1 LAEYGVDKGGI
12 ANGELV
18 GTYSHNIAITIVQ
31 ALVIP
36 MKIPFAVDVCGPP
49 LGCFG
54 NYRPRDFG
62 ERMKRRDAI
71 CESEE

>member
-1 LAEYGVDKGGI
+1 MTKEKTSTR
-12 ANGELV
+12 
-18 GTYSHNIAITIVQ
+18 TYSYNIAITIVQ

-36 MKIPFAVDVCGPP
+36 MKVPRGVDIYRPP

-54 NYRPRDFG
+54 NYRPREFG

-71 CESEE
+71 CESET